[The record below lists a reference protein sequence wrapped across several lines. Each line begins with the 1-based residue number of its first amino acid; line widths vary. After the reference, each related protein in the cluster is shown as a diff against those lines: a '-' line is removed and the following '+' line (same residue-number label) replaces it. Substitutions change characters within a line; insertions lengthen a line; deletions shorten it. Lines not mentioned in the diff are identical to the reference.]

1 MNHPRILK
9 KVYNTPWGV
18 TAETHEAI
26 RRALAPVGTVE
37 HASSYPNSF
46 QRRNHFSAQ
55 KLGLNP
61 PANRDSRV
69 YRRGQ
74 LAFIPISGIIGKHLS
89 LFESMCGG
97 YDLDQLQADID
108 EVQADSMIN
117 NVLIDFDSP
126 GGLLTGLP
134 ETADMLAGLS
144 GRKQLFGFS
153 ETEVCSAA
161 YWLYS
166 QCEVRYATESSM
178 VGAVGVYAYFL
189 DYTKNLEMQGIT
201 PVLIRAGKFKGDG
214 LPGYPLSKEETGMIQ
229 EQVDLLYGMMVDDI
243 QVAHTIDMD
252 ALQGQ
257 VFIGSQALENNLVD
271 VIRPSLGAVVDR
283 LA

>member
-1 MNHPRILK
+1 MTHPRILK

-26 RRALAPVGTVE
+26 RRAVALSGSPVQVD
-37 HASSYPNSF
+37 PNAF
-46 QRRNHFSAQ
+46 QRQNNFSAQ
-55 KLGLNP
+55 KLQLMP
-61 PANRDSRV
+61 PANRGSQV

-74 LAFIPISGIIGKHLS
+74 LAFIPVSGIIGKHLS

-97 YDLDQLQADID
+97 YDLDQLQADVS
-108 EVQADSMIN
+108 EVQDDPTIQ

-134 ETADMLAGLS
+134 ETSDMLAGL
-144 GRKQLFGFS
+144 RDKKQLFGFS

-189 DYTKNLEMQGIT
+189 DYTKNLEMQGIQPT
-201 PVLIRAGKFKGDG
+201 LIRAGKFKGDG
-214 LPGYPLSKEETGMIQ
+214 LPGYPLSSEEVVMIQ
-229 EQVDLLYGMMVDDI
+229 EQVDLLYGMMTDDI
-243 QVAHTIDMD
+243 RAAHPNAEMD
-252 ALQGQ
+252 AMQGQ
-257 VFIGSQALENNLVD
+257 VFIGSQAAANGLVD
-271 VIRPSLGAVVDR
+271 VIRPSLGAVVER